1 MTTLEATEP
10 KPNPFVRGKQF
21 LVEVW
26 AELKKTTWPEPKE
39 VQGTTIVVIVA
50 VLITAAYLY
59 AADLLI
65 VRFLDLVQKMFGR

>member
-1 MTTLEATEP
+1 MTTLEATEK
-10 KPNPFVRGKQF
+10 KPNPLARAKEF

-26 AELKKTTWPEPKE
+26 AELKKTTWPERKE

-65 VRFLDLVQKMFGR
+65 VRILDFVQKLFGR

>member
-1 MTTLEATEP
+1 MEATEK
-10 KPNPFVRGKQF
+10 KPNPLARAKEF

-26 AELKKTTWPEPKE
+26 AELKKTTWPERKE

-65 VRFLDLVQKMFGR
+65 VRVLDLIQKMFGR

>member
-1 MTTLEATEP
+1 VTTLEATEK
-10 KPNPFVRGKQF
+10 KPNPFARGKQF
-21 LVEVW
+21 IVEVW
-26 AELKKTTWPEPKE
+26 AELKKTTWPEMKE

>member
-1 MTTLEATEP
+1 MTTLEATEK
-10 KPNPFVRGKQF
+10 KPNPFARGKQF
-21 LVEVW
+21 IVEVW
-26 AELKKTTWPEPKE
+26 AELKKTTWPEMKE